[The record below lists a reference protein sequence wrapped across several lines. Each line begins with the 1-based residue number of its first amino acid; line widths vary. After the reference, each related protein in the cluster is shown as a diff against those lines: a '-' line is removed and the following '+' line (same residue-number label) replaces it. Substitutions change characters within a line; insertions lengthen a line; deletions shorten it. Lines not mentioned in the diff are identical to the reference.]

1 MLAEGIQKLGKD
13 SPVSSNPAKRLAGQ
27 LLGRNIVIYAAG
39 ELEVLARRWKSEINE
54 LAKAWAAFEG
64 IPEMNHN
71 ALAGLRHPESLYEHT
86 SAIFLR
92 SDFDHERNQ
101 KRIELSQRFFL
112 EAGVAV
118 DSVRAQG
125 VGKLAQMF
133 SLLQFGDY
141 VSYYLALAYGEDPT
155 PIEALNE
162 LKKLLAN

>member
-1 MLAEGIQKLGKD
+1 MRGI
-13 SPVSSNPAKRLAGQ
+13 S
-27 LLGRNIVIYAAG
+27 
-39 ELEVLARRWKSEINE
+39 
-54 LAKAWAAFEG
+54 
-64 IPEMNHN
+64 
-71 ALAGLRHPESLYEHT
+71 LRHPESLYEHT

-92 SDFDHERNQ
+92 SGFDHERNQ

-155 PIEALNE
+155 PIAALNE
-162 LKKLLAN
+162 LKRLLAD